1 MGGSPNR
8 NSGKAYGFAANTSMP
23 QPKGQQMLSAM
34 AKEQGKPD
42 PFASSVAPAAAPAAP
57 DPMPTPEPAQATGA
71 NGIMS
76 PAVGA
81 QPPQAAIPGVAQ
93 PMVNATPARAGMGG
107 YGSVPAANP
116 VSVPV
121 AAPQA
126 AVLKPAVAAAA
137 QANQTTT
144 GANQFTAPSMNGI
157 TFGGS

>member
-42 PFASSVAPAAAPAAP
+42 PFASSVMPAAASVAP
-57 DPMPTPEPAQATGA
+57 NPTPEPAQTTGA
-71 NGIMS
+71 SGAMP
-76 PAVGA
+76 PAAGA
-81 QPPQAAIPGVAQ
+81 QPPQTAIPSVAQ

-107 YGSVPAANP
+107 YGSVPTANP
-116 VSVPV
+116 VSMPV

-137 QANQTTT
+137 QANQTST
-144 GANQFTAPSMNGI
+144 GANQFAAPNMNGI